1 MILSAVDAVY
11 KFSRPLLFRLD
22 PELTHNAA
30 NALLKRFGSLLPP
43 YQPSPALNQDIFSQ
57 SLKSPVGLSAGF
69 DKYGTL
75 FPMMSRLGLDFSEL
89 GSFTALAQ
97 EGNPRPRVRR
107 LLFEKALLNKMG
119 FNNPGLEDG
128 LGNIKELLKT
138 YRGDHKIAIS
148 LGRSKTT
155 KNNAAL
161 KEYELLMKKIN
172 LFLKEDRSHE
182 TSFFYTAVNLSSPNT
197 PGLRELQDAGALS
210 ELIRTLKK
218 ASTQPLVVKFSPDF
232 RSSREFMR
240 SLEAAT
246 DAGADGF
253 ILTNTS
259 TNYRLLKRE
268 KRHAQAFG
276 GGLSGAPIADVS
288 KKYLKDA
295 WSLLKGDRILIASG
309 GVMTPRD
316 GWERIL
322 LGASLVQVYTGLV
335 YNGPEFAIRLQKY
348 ILKQLEKH
356 QLNSIEEAM
365 EHRDYIRNTLEVN
378 KT

>member
-218 ASTQPLVVKFSPDF
+218 ASTQPPRDGWERILLGASLVVKFSPDF

-240 SLEAAT
+240 SLEVKIRCYRRTRGRRWFHFDEYLYQLPSARIAE
-246 DAGADGF
+246 GKVVF
-253 ILTNTS
+253 S
-259 TNYRLLKRE
+259 TNLAIAHKRCLAMAKPKKSNRSHQINFRPRHRFGRCLYAPGSVQLHIAALLQCQARISRE
-268 KRHAQAFG
+268 
-276 GGLSGAPIADVS
+276 
-288 KKYLKDA
+288 
-295 WSLLKGDRILIASG
+295 
-309 GVMTPRD
+309 
-316 GWERIL
+316 
-322 LGASLVQVYTGLV
+322 
-335 YNGPEFAIRLQKY
+335 
-348 ILKQLEKH
+348 
-356 QLNSIEEAM
+356 
-365 EHRDYIRNTLEVN
+365 
-378 KT
+378 